1 MMRIVYVLLSPTF
14 GMHQYT
20 ADLANRMAAAGSNDV
35 HLVTTQRVPRD
46 RYAPPVHIH
55 TPVAAGDTGLS
66 LRALNWPYLRR
77 ALKSI
82 TSLKPGVV
90 HFTGPH
96 LWNTP
101 LVWSL
106 VRQGIPVIH
115 TLHDLDPHRGARFG
129 LLLRLWNWS
138 IIHSADQILL
148 HGDQYRLRLLRR
160 GVPAPK
166 LSFTPLLHLFL
177 GYEQIMKLAE
187 LERDEE
193 TGALPATYEPFI
205 LFFGRLE
212 RYKGIDY
219 LLTAFAQLSRQATAA
234 GAPPFKLVLAGP
246 GKLPAFWPGSL
257 PAGVE
262 LRNRL
267 IADDEALDLFSRCS
281 LVVLPYTDATQ
292 SALIPAAYFFRKPV
306 LVTRVGALAEYV
318 QEERTGFVV
327 EPDHPPSMARTLA
340 HALAD
345 PPRLQAMG
353 LAGRVWYDKTRAQET
368 LALLSLYERFASKQS
383 LPAAAVSRQLTVP
396 S

>member
-1 MMRIVYVLLSPTF
+1 MRIVYVLLSPTF

-20 ADLANRMAAAGSNDV
+20 ADLANRMATAGSSEV
-35 HLVTTQRVPRD
+35 HLVTTPRAPRD
-46 RYAPPVHIH
+46 RYSPLVHIH
-55 TPVAAGDTGLS
+55 TPVAVTDTGLS
-66 LRALNWPYLRR
+66 PRALNLSHLRR
-77 ALKSI
+77 VIKSI
-82 TSLKPGVV
+82 LSLKPSLV
-90 HFTGPH
+90 HFSGPH
-96 LWNTP
+96 LWNTT
-101 LVWSL
+101 LVRYL
-106 VRQGIPVIH
+106 VRQGVPVIH
-115 TLHDLDPHRGARFG
+115 TIHDLDPHRGTRFG
-129 LLLRLWNWS
+129 LLLRLWNWT

-177 GYEQIMKLAE
+177 GYEQAMKLSE
-187 LERDEE
+187 LERGEK
-193 TGALPATYEPFI
+193 TGYEPFV

-219 LLTAFAQLSRQATAA
+219 LLTAFAQLTQQATAA

-246 GKLPAFWPGSL
+246 GKFPALWPGSL
-257 PAGVE
+257 PPGVE

-267 IADDEALDLFSRCS
+267 IADQEAVDLFSRCS

-306 LVTRVGALAEYV
+306 LVTRVGALTEYV

-327 EPDHPPSMARTLA
+327 EPGHPPSMARALA

-345 PPRLQAMG
+345 PSRLQAMG
-353 LAGRVWYDKTRAQET
+353 VAGRAWYDKTRVQEM
-368 LALLSLYERFASKQS
+368 LALLSLYERLANRQL
-383 LPAAAVSRQLTVP
+383 LPAAAASRQLTVP

>member
-1 MMRIVYVLLSPTF
+1 MRIVYVLLSPTF

-20 ADLANRMAAAGSNDV
+20 ADLANRMAAAGSSEV
-35 HLVTTQRVPRD
+35 HLVTTPRAPRD
-46 RYAPPVHIH
+46 RYSPLVHIH
-55 TPVAAGDTGLS
+55 TPVAVTDTGLS
-66 LRALNWPYLRR
+66 PRALNLSHLRR
-77 ALKSI
+77 VIKSI
-82 TSLKPGVV
+82 LSLKPSLV
-90 HFTGPH
+90 HFSGPH
-96 LWNTP
+96 LWNTT
-101 LVWSL
+101 LVRYL
-106 VRQGIPVIH
+106 VRQGVPVIH
-115 TLHDLDPHRGARFG
+115 TIHDLDPHRGTRFG
-129 LLLRLWNWS
+129 LLLRLWNWT

-177 GYEQIMKLAE
+177 GYEQAMKLSE
-187 LERDEE
+187 LERGEK
-193 TGALPATYEPFI
+193 TGYEPFV

-219 LLTAFAQLSRQATAA
+219 LLTAFAQLTQQATAA

-246 GKLPAFWPGSL
+246 GKFPALWPGSL
-257 PAGVE
+257 PPGVE

-267 IADDEALDLFSRCS
+267 IADQEAVDLFSRCS

-306 LVTRVGALAEYV
+306 LVTRVGALTEYV

-327 EPDHPPSMARTLA
+327 EPGHPPSMARALA

-345 PPRLQAMG
+345 PSRLQAMG
-353 LAGRVWYDKTRAQET
+353 VAGRAWYDKTRVQET
-368 LALLSLYERFASKQS
+368 LALLSLYERLANRQL
-383 LPAAAVSRQLTVP
+383 LPAAAASRQLTVP

>member
-1 MMRIVYVLLSPTF
+1 MRIVYVLLSPTF

-20 ADLANRMAAAGSNDV
+20 ADLANRMAAAGSSDV

-46 RYAPPVHIH
+46 RYAPSVHIH
-55 TPVAAGDTGLS
+55 APVALADTGLS
-66 LRALNWPYLRR
+66 PYTLHLPQLRSVM
-77 ALKSI
+77 KSI
-82 TSLKPGVV
+82 TSLKPGLV

-96 LWNTP
+96 LWNTA
-101 LVWSL
+101 LVRHL
-106 VRQGIPVIH
+106 GRQGIPVIH

-129 LLLRLWNWS
+129 SLLRLWNWT

-166 LSFTPLLHLFL
+166 LSFMPLLHLFL
-177 GYEQIMKLAE
+177 GYEQTMKLAE

-193 TGALPATYEPFI
+193 NGALPVAYEPFI

-219 LLTAFAQLSRQATAA
+219 LLTAFAQLAQQTTAA

-246 GKLPAFWPGSL
+246 GKLPALWPGSL

-267 IADDEALDLFSRCS
+267 IADQEALELFSCCS
-281 LVVLPYTDATQ
+281 LVVLPYMDATQ

-327 EPDHPPSMARTLA
+327 EPGHPPSMARALA

-345 PPRLQAMG
+345 PSRLQAMG
-353 LAGRVWYDKTRAQET
+353 LAGRAWYDKTRAQEM
-368 LALLSLYERFASKQS
+368 LALLSLYERLANKQP

>member
-1 MMRIVYVLLSPTF
+1 MRIVYVLLSPTF

-20 ADLANRMAAAGSNDV
+20 ADLANRMATAGSSEV
-35 HLVTTQRVPRD
+35 HLVTTPRAPRD
-46 RYAPPVHIH
+46 RYSPLVHIH
-55 TPVAAGDTGLS
+55 APVAVTDTGLS
-66 LRALNWPYLRR
+66 PRALNLSHLRR
-77 ALKSI
+77 VIKSI
-82 TSLKPGVV
+82 LSLKPSLV
-90 HFTGPH
+90 HFSGPH
-96 LWNTP
+96 LWNLT
-101 LVWSL
+101 LVRYL

-115 TLHDLDPHRGARFG
+115 TIHDLDPHRGTRFG
-129 LLLRLWNWS
+129 LLLRLWNWT

-177 GYEQIMKLAE
+177 GYEQAMKLSE
-187 LERDEE
+187 LERGEK
-193 TGALPATYEPFI
+193 TGYEPFV

-219 LLTAFAQLSRQATAA
+219 LLTAFAQLTQQATAA

-246 GKLPAFWPGSL
+246 GKFPALWPGSL
-257 PAGVE
+257 PPGVE

-267 IADDEALDLFSRCS
+267 IADQEAVDLFSRCS

-306 LVTRVGALAEYV
+306 LVTRVGALTEYV

-327 EPDHPPSMARTLA
+327 EPGHPPSMARALA

-345 PPRLQAMG
+345 PSRLQAMG
-353 LAGRVWYDKTRAQET
+353 VAGRAWYDKTRVQET
-368 LALLSLYERFASKQS
+368 LALLSLYERLANRQL
-383 LPAAAVSRQLTVP
+383 LPAAAASRQLTVP